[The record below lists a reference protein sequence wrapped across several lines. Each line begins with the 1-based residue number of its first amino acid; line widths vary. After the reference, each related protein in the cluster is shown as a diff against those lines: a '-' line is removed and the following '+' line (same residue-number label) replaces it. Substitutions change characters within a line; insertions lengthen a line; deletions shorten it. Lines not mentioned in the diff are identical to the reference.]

1 MIRYGKD
8 SKLSP
13 REVLQKAIVFFGP
26 KGIGLEMKSL
36 SDIEARFEGGG
47 GHVLVHAREKGKGS
61 EIDLI
66 AVEWEYPAKQF
77 LGKI

>member
-1 MIRYGKD
+1 MIRYGKE

-13 REVLQKAIVFFGP
+13 QQVVQKAIAFFGP
-26 KGIGLEMKSL
+26 GGLGLELELL
-36 SDIEARFEGGG
+36 SEWEVRFEGGG
-47 GHVLVHAREKGKGS
+47 GHVLVQVHEKGQGS
-61 EIDLI
+61 EIELE

>member
-13 REVLQKAIVFFGP
+13 REVVQKAIAFFGP
-26 KGIGLEMKSL
+26 GGMGLEMKL
-36 SDIEARFEGGG
+36 VGEGEARFEGGG
-47 GHVLVHAREKGKGS
+47 GHILVQAREKGKGS

>member
-13 REVLQKAIVFFGP
+13 REVVQKAIAFFGP
-26 KGIGLEMKSL
+26 GGMGLEMKL
-36 SDIEARFEGGG
+36 VGEGEAPFGGG
-47 GHVLVHAREKGKGS
+47 RGHILVHVLEKGKGS
-61 EIDLI
+61 EIELI
-66 AVEWEYPAKQF
+66 AVEWAYPAKQF